1 MSDNKLKIRIHIQ
14 QPKASQQSDEIE
26 SFEATAPDID
36 AQSILDKPPLD
47 WNKIALAAVLLMIVV
62 AVIGYLAYL
71 MFKQDIT
78 DTQPDNTDSEAVHF
92 SDPSALYNNFA
103 SNIADTSP
111 ENLSGTTVLENTAA
125 NEETKTN
132 KKDLP
137 DLSDQ
142 LVAADDSIRTE
153 SGTDLTIIPGS
164 KPGHDKKTA
173 SLRPNPKPDYALADR
188 QQPQIQ
194 HDSGTLG
201 SASLP
206 DTIDHDQIIRAQ
218 LTRAV
223 NKREPVD
230 EIDKI
235 QLEQNIP
242 RNIYFFVEL
251 HDLAGQQVTV
261 NWYFNEQHMAET
273 TLDVNGQNWR
283 TYANKLLNKKSI
295 GAWRVTLTDEAGEQL
310 VERHFIVSN
319 SM

>member
-14 QPKASQQSDEIE
+14 QPNASQQSDEIE
-26 SFEATAPDID
+26 SFEAAAPDFD

-47 WNKIALAAVLLMIVV
+47 WNKIALAAVLFMIVI

-71 MFKQDIT
+71 IFKQDIT
-78 DTQPDNTDSEAVHF
+78 DTQPVNADSEAVHF
-92 SDPSALYNNFA
+92 SDSSALYNNFS
-103 SNIADTSP
+103 SNTADTSP
-111 ENLSGTTVLENTAA
+111 ENLSDTPVLENTAA

-137 DLSDQ
+137 DQLSP
-142 LVAADDSIRTE
+142 ADDSALTE

-173 SLRPNPKPDYALADR
+173 SLRPSPKPDYALTDQ
-188 QQPQIQ
+188 QQPPMP
-194 HDSGTLG
+194 HDSGTPV
-201 SASLP
+201 SATSP

-273 TLDVNGQNWR
+273 TLEVNGRNWR

-295 GAWRVTLTDEAGEQL
+295 GTWRVTLTDEAGEQL